1 MVCPATGA
9 VPDASVIIKNDT
21 LCEAITRAQIPAVKQ
36 PTRLLQQDGK
46 RSDGTALLPWARG
59 KPMAWDV
66 TVPDNYAESQ
76 ISHTAKKAGAAA
88 NKAFGERDSQI
99 RSSVCLT

>member
-1 MVCPATGA
+1 MQGNYTGPDTSGQTAYEFAAAGWQTIGWHRTATM
-9 VPDASVIIKNDT
+9 
-21 LCEAITRAQIPAVKQ
+21 
-36 PTRLLQQDGK
+36 
-46 RSDGTALLPWARG
+46 ARG

-66 TVPDNYAESQ
+66 TVPDNYAESH
-76 ISHTAKKAGAAA
+76 ISHTARKAGAAA